1 MSYDAEYFCPHCGAI
16 LNEQYGFD
24 PDNGMWT
31 CTCCGQE
38 LYGDDIYEGDE
49 YPGVMWYCD
58 NCGALLNKQ
67 SGFSDDCGSWFC
79 TECGHL
85 NSISEDE
92 IYESKAEYEEKKR
105 SSYWDTSD
113 DDDEDEDEDDDDDDD
128 EYDDDDDD
136 EDDDEDD
143 DDDDEYDDD
152 DEDEDEDDEDNDSD
166 DGDNLAGSYYDQSSL
181 GNYGA
186 PSFGGTS
193 HPYRH
198 SRSFHG
204 SSTFFVRFCGI
215 LCFLALLAG
224 GLYLAAKSIWGLF
237 ENGIGTTVFYLFTGC
252 FLIWGAHLMRVST
265 FDADDF
271 EELGVE
277 GGSIFVDLAM
287 KICGLAL
294 LTIRLP
300 VFQDL
305 SLLLRLAIGI
315 SLIVGSH
322 FARKAISRNY

>member
-1 MSYDAEYFCPHCGAI
+1 MTFMPLNAMHDHLPDFLDALIGLSCEQHRFLHRLRRLPRLRVHGAGDLVDVVAQAGQVRFQLVDFRWYGWGYGLEHHALPRI
-16 LNEQYGFD
+16 L
-24 PDNGMWT
+24 
-31 CTCCGQE
+31 
-38 LYGDDIYEGDE
+38 
-49 YPGVMWYCD
+49 
-58 NCGALLNKQ
+58 A
-67 SGFSDDCGSWFC
+67 
-79 TECGHL
+79 
-85 NSISEDE
+85 
-92 IYESKAEYEEKKR
+92 
-105 SSYWDTSD
+105 
-113 DDDEDEDEDDDDDDD
+113 
-128 EYDDDDDD
+128 
-136 EDDDEDD
+136 
-143 DDDDEYDDD
+143 
-152 DEDEDEDDEDNDSD
+152 
-166 DGDNLAGSYYDQSSL
+166 DGYYDQSSL

>member
-1 MSYDAEYFCPHCGAI
+1 MSFDAEYFCPHCGAI

-24 PDNGMWT
+24 PDNGTLT

-58 NCGALLNKQ
+58 DCGALLNKQ

-113 DDDEDEDEDDDDDDD
+113 DDDGDDEDDD
-128 EYDDDDDD
+128 EYDDD
-136 EDDDEDD
+136 EE
-143 DDDDEYDDD
+143 DEYDDD
-152 DEDEDEDDEDNDSD
+152 DADEDDYEDEDDEDDDSD
-166 DGDNLAGSYYDQSSL
+166 DGDNLAGSYYNHSSS

-193 HPYRH
+193 YPYRH

-204 SSTFFVRFCGI
+204 SSTYFVRFCGI

-224 GLYLAAKSIWGLF
+224 GLYLAVKSIWGLL

-271 EELGVE
+271 EEL
-277 GGSIFVDLAM
+277 IL
-287 KICGLAL
+287 
-294 LTIRLP
+294 
-300 VFQDL
+300 
-305 SLLLRLAIGI
+305 
-315 SLIVGSH
+315 
-322 FARKAISRNY
+322 

>member
-24 PDNGMWT
+24 PDNGTWT

-85 NSISEDE
+85 NSISKDE

-113 DDDEDEDEDDDDDDD
+113 DDDDDECDDDDEDEDED
-128 EYDDDDDD
+128 
-136 EDDDEDD
+136 
-143 DDDDEYDDD
+143 
-152 DEDEDEDDEDNDSD
+152 DEDEDDEDNDSD

-237 ENGIGTTVFYLFTGC
+237 ENGIGATVFYLFTGC

-322 FARKAISRNY
+322 FARKAKSRNY